1 MTIDER
7 YKILFESVKIGP
19 VVAPNRF
26 YQVPHCNGM
35 GYRDVSGMVALRAI
49 KAEGG
54 WGTVCTEQVEIHHTS
69 EITPFIELR
78 IWDDKDLPTLS
89 RITNAIHAHN
99 SLAGIEL
106 AYNGI
111 NGPNLYSREVPL
123 GPSDLPT
130 VTYTNDPVQARA
142 MTKRDIANLRRWHRN
157 AALRAKSAGFDII
170 YVYAAHGFG
179 APQHFLSRRYN
190 HRTDEYGG
198 SLKNR
203 ARLLVELIE
212 DTKDAVGDTC
222 AVACRIGVEE
232 LLGEEGIHREEMQE
246 LFSEISELP
255 DLWDLTLCSWDID
268 SQTSRFSEEGHD
280 ELFVTGF
287 MQLTTKPVVGVGRFT
302 SPDAMVSQIR
312 RGVLDLIGAA
322 RPSIADPF
330 LPKKIAED
338 RLEDIRE
345 CIGCNIC
352 VSGDMTMSPIRCT
365 QNPTMGEEWRKRW
378 HPEIIQRKGSSQSVL
393 IVGGGPAGL
402 ECARALG
409 RRGYQVTLAE
419 KKKELGGRVTQE
431 SRLPGLAAWGR
442 VRDYRIEQ
450 IRQME
455 NVEIYLD
462 SDVTADDILEFGSEH
477 IVLATGSSWRRDGVS
492 RHHLSPQVFPE
503 SLVFTPDDIF
513 SGRIPSGRVVVY
525 DDDHFYLG
533 GVLAEYCRKNG
544 CEVTLITP
552 AAVVSS
558 WTVYTLEQETIQA
571 DLLKKGIKILPHHFV
586 RPGQKTNPEAVHI
599 YTESVPYE
607 AKILDCSALVLVT
620 ARLPNS
626 GLESA
631 LEAVR
636 NSWDE
641 AGIKSVTRI
650 GDALAPATIAAA
662 VYSGHRYAR
671 ELDED
676 IDPDAV
682 PFERELIEIAAEP
695 DWETFW
701 LE

>member
-1 MTIDER
+1 M
-7 YKILFESVKIGP
+7 
-19 VVAPNRF
+19 
-26 YQVPHCNGM
+26 
-35 GYRDVSGMVALRAI
+35 
-49 KAEGG
+49 
-54 WGTVCTEQVEIHHTS
+54 
-69 EITPFIELR
+69 
-78 IWDDKDLPTLS
+78 
-89 RITNAIHAHN
+89 
-99 SLAGIEL
+99 
-106 AYNGI
+106 
-111 NGPNLYSREVPL
+111 
-123 GPSDLPT
+123 
-130 VTYTNDPVQARA
+130 
-142 MTKRDIANLRRWHRN
+142 
-157 AALRAKSAGFDII
+157 
-170 YVYAAHGFG
+170 
-179 APQHFLSRRYN
+179 
-190 HRTDEYGG
+190 
-198 SLKNR
+198 
-203 ARLLVELIE
+203 
-212 DTKDAVGDTC
+212 
-222 AVACRIGVEE
+222 
-232 LLGEEGIHREEMQE
+232 
-246 LFSEISELP
+246 
-255 DLWDLTLCSWDID
+255 
-268 SQTSRFSEEGHD
+268 
-280 ELFVTGF
+280 
-287 MQLTTKPVVGVGRFT
+287 
-302 SPDAMVSQIR
+302 
-312 RGVLDLIGAA
+312 
-322 RPSIADPF
+322 
-330 LPKKIAED
+330 
-338 RLEDIRE
+338 
-345 CIGCNIC
+345 
-352 VSGDMTMSPIRCT
+352 
-365 QNPTMGEEWRKRW
+365 
-378 HPEIIQRKGSSQSVL
+378 
-393 IVGGGPAGL
+393 
-402 ECARALG
+402 
-409 RRGYQVTLAE
+409 
-419 KKKELGGRVTQE
+419 
-431 SRLPGLAAWGR
+431 PGLAAWGR

-450 IRQME
+450 IRQMQ
-455 NVEIYLD
+455 NVETYLG
-462 SDVTADDILEFGSEH
+462 SDVTVDDILEFGSEH
-477 IVLATGSSWRRDGVS
+477 IVLATGSTWRRDGVS
-492 RHHLSPQVFPE
+492 RHHLAPQIFPE

-558 WTVYTLEQETIQA
+558 WTVHTLEQETIQA

-607 AKILDCSALVLVT
+607 AKFLDCSALVLVT

>member
-7 YKILFESVKIGP
+7 YKILFEPVKIGP

-35 GYRDVSGMVALRAI
+35 GFRDVSGMVAMRAI

-69 EITPFIELR
+69 EIAPYIELR
-78 IWDDKDLPTLS
+78 IWDEKDLPTLS
-89 RITNAIHAHN
+89 RITKAIHTHG

-106 AYNGI
+106 AYNGM

-130 VTYTNDPVQARA
+130 VTFTNDPVQARA
-142 MTKRDIANLRRWHRN
+142 MTKRDIGNLRRWHRN
-157 AALRAKSAGFDII
+157 AALRAKTSGFDIV
-170 YVYAAHGFG
+170 YVYGAHGLG
-179 APQHFLSRRYN
+179 TPQHFLSRRFN

-222 AVACRIGVEE
+222 AVACRIGVDE
-232 LLGEEGIHREEMQE
+232 LIGEEGIHREEMLE
-246 LFSEISELP
+246 LFGEISELP

-268 SQTSRFSEEGHD
+268 SSTSRFSEEGHQ
-280 ELFVTGF
+280 EQFVTGF
-287 MQLTTKPVVGVGRFT
+287 KQLTTKPVVGVGRFT

-378 HPEIIQRKGSSQSVL
+378 HPEKIQDKGQSESVL

-419 KKKELGGRVTQE
+419 KNKELGGRVSQE
-431 SRLPGLAAWGR
+431 SRLPGLAAWSR
-442 VRDYRIEQ
+442 VRDYRLGQ
-450 IRQME
+450 IRQMQ
-455 NVEIYLD
+455 NVETYLG
-462 SDVTADDILEFGSEH
+462 SDVTVDDILEFGSEH
-477 IVLATGSSWRRDGVS
+477 IVLATGSTWRRDGVS
-492 RHHLSPQVFPE
+492 RHHLAPQIFPE
-503 SLVFTPDDIF
+503 NLTFTPDDIF
-513 SGRIPSGRVVVY
+513 AGRIPSGKVVVY

-533 GVLAEYCRKNG
+533 GVLAEHCRKNG
-544 CEVTLITP
+544 CEVTLVTP
-552 AAVVSS
+552 AGLVSS
-558 WTVYTLEQETIQA
+558 WTVHTLEQEIIEA
-571 DLLKKGIKILPHHFV
+571 DLLKKGIRILPHHFV
-586 RPGQKTNPEAVHI
+586 RPGKNLIPEIAHI
-599 YTESVPYE
+599 YTGSEPYE
-607 AKILDCSALVLVT
+607 ARIVDCDALVLVT

-626 GLESA
+626 GLESD
-631 LEAVR
+631 LEEVR
-636 NSWDE
+636 NSWGD

-671 ELDED
+671 ELDEE

-682 PFERELIEIAAEP
+682 PFERELTAIAAEP
-695 DWETFW
+695 DWNTFW
-701 LE
+701 KE